1 MATPGSTPYSPET
14 SAYPQG
20 ESNTTLKDTA
30 SNVTSKVADIT
41 SNMSAK
47 VAEARTQLARRASD
61 YAAYADRHVREQP
74 WAAVGVS
81 AGFAFASG
89 ILLGLLIGSTRK

>member
-1 MATPGSTPYSPET
+1 MATPGNTPYSPET
-14 SAYPQG
+14 SAYTHG
-20 ESNTTLKDTA
+20 ETDNSLKDTA
-30 SNVTSKVADIT
+30 SNVSAKVADIT

-74 WAAVGVS
+74 WTAVGIS